1 MRTVNAEQHARK
13 RQAILEA
20 AAVEFALNGVD
31 GTSTAGVCRR
41 AGIGS
46 GTLFHYF
53 PTKIDIFHAL
63 FGDDLARNAAVAA
76 EALALP
82 ARDGLNR
89 LVDHLTSDFG
99 DPLVPGLMAAA
110 LVQVNRDEVFATML
124 AEDEAVVRRALTL
137 LLERLAADGS
147 APTFAPQRTA
157 RWIQRI
163 IDACYLA
170 AGDDAFDAGT
180 SSAELRQL
188 LDWLVG
194 QDANS

>member
-1 MRTVNAEQHARK
+1 MRTVNADQHARK

-31 GTSTAGVCRR
+31 GTTTAGICRR

-63 FGDDLARNAAVAA
+63 FGDDLLRNAAVAA
-76 EALALP
+76 EALTRP
-82 ARDGLNR
+82 ARAGLNL
-89 LVDHLTSDFG
+89 LVDHLIADLG

-110 LVQVNRDEVFATML
+110 LVQVNRDEVFAAML
-124 AEDEAVVRRALTL
+124 TKDEGVVRRALTA
-137 LLERLAADGS
+137 LLERLAANGVTLVF
-147 APTFAPQRTA
+147 PPERTA
-157 RWIQRI
+157 RWIQRM

-170 AGDDAFDAGT
+170 AGDEAFDPVAST
-180 SSAELRQL
+180 AELRQMV
-188 LDWLVG
+188 DWLAG
-194 QDANS
+194 QDASS